1 MLPVTLLLVAAPR
14 FQLRR
19 ADGANGLAAE
29 ASRAV
34 NSHIDAVQCFQ
45 SPLPLRGLE
54 KTASTGTRGNHLL
67 LFFAL
72 LCFDTRSVMDW
83 ILSAP

>member
-34 NSHIDAVQCFQ
+34 NSHTMLPVPIASARARKDWID
-45 SPLPLRGLE
+45 GN
-54 KTASTGTRGNHLL
+54 TGKSFVA
-67 LFFAL
+67 FFAL
-72 LCFDTRSVMDW
+72 FVL
-83 ILSAP
+83 